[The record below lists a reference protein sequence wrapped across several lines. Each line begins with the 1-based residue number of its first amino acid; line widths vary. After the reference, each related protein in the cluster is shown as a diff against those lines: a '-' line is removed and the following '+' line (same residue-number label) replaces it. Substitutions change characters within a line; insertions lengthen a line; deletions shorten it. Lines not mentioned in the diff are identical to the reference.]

1 MHAAIRSYRV
11 MDAEAFV
18 QKVEDEFVERV
29 KRVSGFVGYYVV
41 DGEDGTATTIT
52 VGETERAVQA
62 STERADRGSWKGPPT
77 SSKVRLTSPPA
88 RFESAPS
95 VDRSRARRMTI
106 TA

>member
-29 KRVSGFVGYYVV
+29 KGVSGFVGYYVV

-52 VGETERAVQA
+52 VGETKRAVQA
-62 STERADRGSWKGPPT
+62 STERADRWL
-77 SSKVRLTSPPA
+77 VERAAHLV
-88 RFESAPS
+88 ESAPY
-95 VDRSRARRMTI
+95 VTAGEVRVRAER
-106 TA
+106 